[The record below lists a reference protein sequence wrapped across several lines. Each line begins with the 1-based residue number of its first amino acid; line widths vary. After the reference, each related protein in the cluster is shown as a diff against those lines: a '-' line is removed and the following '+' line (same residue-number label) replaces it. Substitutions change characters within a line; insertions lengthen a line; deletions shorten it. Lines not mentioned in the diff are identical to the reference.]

1 MPIAVNRITQKHAAQ
16 ASDVVIVI
24 DVIRAFSV
32 AAYAFAGGIRRLWL
46 VRKVEDAFALRVRE
60 PNALLAGEVGGR
72 LIQGFDFNNSPALMA
87 AANVRGRILIQ
98 RTGAGTQGAVKASN
112 AKHLLLC
119 SLTNA
124 RATASYAR
132 KLAIESNCGITM
144 LPTAT
149 YENADCRNEDDVCAD
164 YLDALLLAPAQAP
177 NVLAEGIAYLHDTGR
192 FDEYEQDDFDLP
204 RADVPAIL
212 ATDSFSFAMV
222 GTHQQWEGIVY
233 VDVERV
239 DVSM

>member
-1 MPIAVNRITQKHAAQ
+1 MPIAVNRITQRQAAQ

-24 DVIRAFSV
+24 DVMRAFTV
-32 AAYAFAGGIRRLWL
+32 AAYAFAGGVRRLWL
-46 VRKVEDAFALRVRE
+46 VRMVEEAHALRKRE

-72 LIQGFDFNNSPALMA
+72 LIQGFDFNNSPSLMA
-87 AANVRGRILIQ
+87 AANVRDRLLIQ
-98 RTGAGTQGAVKASN
+98 RTGAGTQGAVKAIN

-132 KLAIESNCGITM
+132 KLAMESTCGITM

-149 YENADCRNEDDVCAD
+149 FEHADYRNEDDICAD
-164 YLDALLLAPAQAP
+164 YLDALLLDPAQAP
-177 NVLAEGIAYLHDTGR
+177 VVLAEGIAYLHGIGR
-192 FDEYEQDDFDLP
+192 FDAFKQDDFDLP
-204 RADVPAIL
+204 SADVPAIL
-212 ATDSFSFAMV
+212 AVDNFSFAMV
-222 GTHQQWEGIVY
+222 GTHQQWEGMTY
-233 VDVERV
+233 VDVEQV